1 MGQNQSFPNLDI
13 AKLIMAFLVVEIHTK
28 PLNDVESNVVA
39 QIVNGIDCVAVP
51 FFFIASGF
59 LCFRGLA
66 LRDFG
71 DGGSHASARVR
82 GTICKQLTLYATWTV
97 LFLPLAL
104 FGARLRGWSAVET
117 VLHIA
122 RGVLLVGENDF
133 TWPLWY
139 LLASVTAFALI
150 YILLRKGV
158 APRPI
163 LVLSAGMLLLGQV
176 VEVARGWEGAL
187 VPIALLV
194 DLYSA
199 VFVTARNGLFE
210 GFFYVAVGMYVG
222 LGWGSRP
229 LPRLG
234 TTVACLALGLT
245 GCVLISPSAH
255 LPFCAIFAVALFLLC
270 VRRTG
275 DLPHPWARKA
285 STVVYLVHMAFA
297 VAFVYGI
304 CGYGEIDFFTAPVSH
319 VVLYSFTLVC
329 SLLTASIAIPLGRKV
344 SLVKTI
350 FGV

>member
-1 MGQNQSFPNLDI
+1 
-13 AKLIMAFLVVEIHTK
+13 MAFLVIEIHTL
-28 PLNDVESNVVA
+28 PFADIESDAISRVVSG
-39 QIVNGIDCVAVP
+39 VDCVAVP

-66 LRDFG
+66 LRDFD

-82 GTICKQLTLYATWTV
+82 CTICKQLTLYATWTA
-97 LFLPLAL
+97 LLLPLAL
-104 FGARLRGWSAVET
+104 FGARLRGWNAVET

-150 YILLRKGV
+150 YILLRNRV
-158 APRPI
+158 PPRLI
-163 LVLSAGMLLLGQV
+163 LVLSAGMLLLGQA
-176 VEVARGWEGAL
+176 VEVARGWEDAL

-194 DLYSA
+194 DLYGA

-222 LGWGSRP
+222 LGWGERP

-234 TTVACLALGLT
+234 TTAACLALGLA
-245 GCVLISPSAH
+245 GCILISPSAH

-285 STVVYLVHMAFA
+285 STVVYLVHMVFA

-304 CGYGEIDFFTAPVSH
+304 CGYGEIGFFTAPVSH
-319 VVLYSFTLVC
+319 AALYSFTLVC
-329 SLLTASIAIPLGRKV
+329 SLLTAAIAIPLGRNI
-344 SLVKTI
+344 SIVKTI